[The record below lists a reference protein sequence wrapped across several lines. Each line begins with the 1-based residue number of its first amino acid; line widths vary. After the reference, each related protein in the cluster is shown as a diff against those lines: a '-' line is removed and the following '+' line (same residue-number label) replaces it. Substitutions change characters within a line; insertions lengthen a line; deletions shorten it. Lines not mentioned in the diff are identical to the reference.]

1 MGAVLPNDRGWYGDK
16 RSCSHPLDILVPPS
30 YIGVCTYG
38 ERQFV
43 APDDP
48 DAGDAAVVVFAKQDD
63 TSKGIFSEL
72 VQALEHAWNTI
83 GSSGSN

>member
-1 MGAVLPNDRGWYGDK
+1 MSLQSPFRHF
-16 RSCSHPLDILVPPS
+16 RVPPS
-30 YIGVCTYG
+30 YFGVCTYG

-72 VQALEHAWNTI
+72 VQALEHAWNI
-83 GSSGSN
+83 MGSLGNNYYF